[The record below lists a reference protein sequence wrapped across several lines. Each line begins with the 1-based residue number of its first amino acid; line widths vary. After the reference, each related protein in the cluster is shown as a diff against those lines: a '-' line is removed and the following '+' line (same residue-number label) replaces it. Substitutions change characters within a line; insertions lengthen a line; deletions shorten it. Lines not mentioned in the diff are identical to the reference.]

1 MSEAGTHGTAAV
13 CLLKCWERTSEN
25 HILHAGN
32 EPLLDIWAAA
42 QKATLQRQV
51 ASRGPPSSMEYLNRL
66 FPSNSPP
73 QNNPSRACTHSHTHP
88 SQNKEGSQTSPV
100 CTGQSGQG
108 HKRQVCAM
116 GVWRQTDRHTPM
128 HCRRSPGGDERR
140 TRGDRQDAGTSGPRG
155 RGSSRGSPWR
165 AQAEGAPPVLPKRAG
180 YSCCMSAPGPAAA
193 RGGGRAREW
202 EGGRGARARLQ
213 VSFGRQV
220 SGGLGSRARL
230 SPPRA
235 RQPAR
240 PAHTLPA
247 RAPPP
252 PRPPARARL
261 AARPREPREAGA
273 RPHGSGRTSGR
284 GRTARS

>member
-1 MSEAGTHGTAAV
+1 MGLENTSVSEAGTHGTAAV

-42 QKATLQRQV
+42 EKATLQRQV

-116 GVWRQTDRHTPM
+116 GVWRQTDTRPCTAAALPA
-128 HCRRSPGGDERR
+128 G
-140 TRGDRQDAGTSGPRG
+140 TRGGREGTDRT
-155 RGSSRGSPWR
+155 
-165 AQAEGAPPVLPKRAG
+165 
-180 YSCCMSAPGPAAA
+180 PGPAA
-193 RGGGRAREW
+193 RGGGGHQGGHLGAPRPRGLLRCFRSARATRVACLRR
-202 EGGRGARARLQ
+202 GPRRRGAAAALGSGREGAGRA
-213 VSFGRQV
+213 
-220 SGGLGSRARL
+220 LGSR
-230 SPPRA
+230 
-235 RQPAR
+235 
-240 PAHTLPA
+240 
-247 RAPPP
+247 
-252 PRPPARARL
+252 
-261 AARPREPREAGA
+261 
-273 RPHGSGRTSGR
+273 
-284 GRTARS
+284 